1 MRYLIKLK
9 KICDILICSASG
21 AVASMCMYSSRFVFM
36 AFFSMIPLVI
46 VIFKSENLKKTEMF
60 RKIFF
65 FYLVFTAVSLS
76 WLSEINVKMFNGKT
90 KTFLLIILLIIA
102 ASAVHAV
109 IMALSICV
117 YASLQKNNIGDVFVF
132 ALLFILGEWFHETLY
147 PVTFPWFRMAVSVTS
162 YSEFIQ
168 SANLLGS
175 LFISF
180 LIVVVNALLAYII
193 CNVKCIKR
201 LVIGTEILVL
211 IFSLNVLYG
220 KMNIS
225 RKFRCSDDIPVI
237 LLQSNIGENQKHKYT
252 DDQTLDYYISALKNI
267 SYNNESIVVL
277 PESAMNFNITANSE
291 KLKMIADIANSKN
304 INVVFGFYSY
314 KDKHK
319 YNSMAAIYPNGK
331 ISEIY
336 SKKILV
342 PFGEMIPLEW
352 LAGNKIRNM
361 FTGIGE
367 FSKGGD
373 EVTIDTGCGCAGC
386 IICYESLYPSSAR
399 KAVSEDA
406 EFLIILSN
414 DSWFSGSSEVAQHH
428 SHSILRAV
436 ENSRYVI
443 RCSTTGITSVIS
455 PTGQVISKAPENVVY
470 TLKSKIS
477 CVSGKS
483 LYSIIGDV
491 IIIPSAF
498 VFIAGIL
505 KKKNNKEVHPE
516 N

>member
-1 MRYLIKLK
+1 MYNG
-9 KICDILICSASG
+9 KINTLILI
-21 AVASMCMYSSRFVFM
+21 
-36 AFFSMIPLVI
+36 
-46 VIFKSENLKKTEMF
+46 IF
-60 RKIFF
+60 
-65 FYLVFTAVSLS
+65 
-76 WLSEINVKMFNGKT
+76 
-90 KTFLLIILLIIA
+90 LIIVE
-102 ASAVHAV
+102 SAVHAV
-109 IMALSICV
+109 IMALTMCV

-162 YSEFIQ
+162 YTEFIQ
-168 SANLLGS
+168 SANLFGS
-175 LFISF
+175 LFTSF
-180 LIVVVNALLAYII
+180 LIVVVNALLGYII
-193 CNVKCIKR
+193 CNVKCRKR
-201 LVIGTEILVL
+201 LVIGAEMLVL

-225 RKFRCSDDIPVI
+225 RKFRCGDDISVI
-237 LLQSNIGENQKHKYT
+237 LLQSNIGENQKQQYS
-252 DDQTLDYYISALKNI
+252 DNQTLDYYISALNNI
-267 SYNNESIVVL
+267 SYNDESIVVL
-277 PESAMNFNITANSE
+277 PESAMNFNIKANSE
-291 KLKMIADIANSKN
+291 ELKRIADIANSKK
-304 INVVFGFYSY
+304 INVVFGCYSY
-314 KDKHK
+314 KDKQK

-342 PFGEMIPLEW
+342 PFGEMVPLEW
-352 LAGNKIRNM
+352 LAGNIIRNT

-386 IICYESLYPSSAR
+386 IICYESLYPSAAR
-399 KAVSEDA
+399 KAVSENAD
-406 EFLIILSN
+406 FLMILSN
-414 DSWFSGSSEVAQHH
+414 DSWFSGSAEVAQHH

-443 RCSTTGITSVIS
+443 RCSTSGITSVIS
-455 PTGQVISKAPENVVY
+455 PTGQVIAKAPENVVY
-470 TLKSKIS
+470 TLKSNIS
-477 CVSGKS
+477 CVSSKS

-491 IIIPSAF
+491 IIIPSAV

-505 KKKNNKEVHPE
+505 KKKNKKEVQPE